1 MSRNLVCVCWTTLFR
16 FMMTYEQELTLTAV
30 IKLSGFQT
38 RSQETYTKQV
48 FATVYFIVLFTEN
61 STHSLTG
68 LLLPI
73 LFPAETKKELT
84 KLSIVFVH
92 LSGKLAKTI
101 QNPVGF

>member
-1 MSRNLVCVCWTTLFR
+1 MICRQKPII
-16 FMMTYEQELTLTAV
+16 MMV
-30 IKLSGFQT
+30 IGPSGFLT

-73 LFPAETKKELT
+73 LFLAETKKERT

-92 LSGKLAKTI
+92 LSGKSAKTI